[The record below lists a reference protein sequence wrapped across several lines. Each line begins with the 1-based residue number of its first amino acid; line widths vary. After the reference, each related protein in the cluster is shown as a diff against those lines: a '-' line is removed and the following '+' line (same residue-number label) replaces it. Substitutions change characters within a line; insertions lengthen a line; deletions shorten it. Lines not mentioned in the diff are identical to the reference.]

1 MKAQLTVLSGA
12 SSGAVFVF
20 SKPEV
25 AVGRH
30 PSSDLQFHP
39 TRELGVSAR
48 HAVIF
53 KKGERWFI
61 RDVGSRNGTLVNG
74 HRITQDTPLDD
85 TDQIKFGA
93 DGPLCEFRLVPDST
107 PDAAP
112 RPLAQEEEIRT
123 TVGGDKPARPTA
135 AGRLSTTERVRIE
148 VKKQTR
154 RHRTLITVLLGALLL
169 AIGAFIFESRR
180 QERLRQMEVAA
191 LQARI
196 DSVLSAA
203 DMAIAS
209 LQGQLTGLA
218 EALRR
223 SQSEVERLRAEL
235 QAAQQAGNTQRVA
248 SLRRQLDSAALT
260 LSYQHAAAQVDY
272 AELFEA
278 HQDAVAI
285 IYVEFAPGEVFTGT
299 AFAVREDGVLI
310 TNRHVVRGADG
321 TRTPRRIGIQFA
333 DSDQNFPARL
343 LGVSP
348 DADLAAVKVD
358 IRGGVPT
365 IGPLATEVPPT
376 RPGEPVAIIG
386 FPLGIELPM
395 SRSGARFVAR
405 TTLTPGTVSKV
416 LEDRIQIDG
425 YGAEGASGSPVI
437 DRQGRVVG
445 VLFGGQPGTEGRIV
459 FAVPAAFAARLLNS
473 LN

>member
-20 SKPEV
+20 SQPEV
-25 AVGRH
+25 TVGRH
-30 PSSDLQFHP
+30 PASDLQFHL
-39 TRELGVSAR
+39 TRELDVSTH

-61 RDVGSRNGTLVNG
+61 RDVGSKNGTLVNG
-74 HRITQDTPLDD
+74 HPIAQDTPIDD
-85 TDQIKFGA
+85 TDQIRFGA
-93 DGPLCEFRLVPDST
+93 EGPLCEFRLVPDST

-112 RPLAQEEEIRT
+112 RPATEGERMAA
-123 TVGGDKPARPTA
+123 VGRERPARPTA
-135 AGRLSTTERVRIE
+135 SGRMSTTERVRIE
-148 VKKQTR
+148 VKKHIR
-154 RHRTLITVLLGALLL
+154 RHRALTAALLGALLL
-169 AIGAFIFESRR
+169 AIGAFIFENRR
-180 QERLRQMEVAA
+180 QERLRQMEVAS

-196 DSVLSAA
+196 DSVLTAA
-203 DMAIAS
+203 DLAIAS

-218 EALRR
+218 EALRQ
-223 SQSEVERLRAEL
+223 SQAEVERLRAEL
-235 QAAQQAGNTQRVA
+235 GSAQEAGNDQQVA

-260 LSYQHAAAQVDY
+260 LSYRHAAAQVDY
-272 AELFEA
+272 AGLFEA

-285 IYVEFAPGEVFTGT
+285 IYVEFAPREVFTGT

-333 DSDQNFPARL
+333 NSDQNFPARL
-343 LGVSP
+343 LAVSP

-358 IRGGVPT
+358 IPGGVPT
-365 IGPLATEVPPT
+365 IGPLAAEAAPI

-386 FPLGIELPM
+386 FPLGLELPM
-395 SRSGARFVAR
+395 SPRGARFVAR
-405 TTLTPGTVSKV
+405 ASLTPGTVSKV

-437 DRQGRVVG
+437 DQRGRVVG
-445 VLFGGQPGTEGRIV
+445 VLFGGQRGTQGRIV
-459 FAVPAAFAARLLNS
+459 FAVPAPFAARLLSS
-473 LN
+473 LD

>member
-12 SSGAVFVF
+12 SSGSVFVF
-20 SKPEV
+20 SKPEI

-30 PSSDLQFHP
+30 PASDLQFHP
-39 TRELGVSAR
+39 IQELEVSAR

-74 HRITQDTPLDD
+74 HRIAQDTPLGD
-85 TDQIKFGA
+85 TDQIRFGA
-93 DGPLCEFRLVPDST
+93 EGPLCEFRLVPDST

-112 RPLAQEEEIRT
+112 RPAAEAERAATL
-123 TVGGDKPARPTA
+123 GGERPPRPTA
-135 AGRLSTTERVRIE
+135 PGRRSTTERVRIE
-148 VKKQTR
+148 VKKQIQ
-154 RHRTLITVLLGALLL
+154 RHRAVTAVLFGALLL
-169 AIGAFIFESRR
+169 AIGAFIFENRR
-180 QERLRQMEVAA
+180 QERLHQREVAS

-203 DMAIAS
+203 DLAIAS
-209 LQGQLTGLA
+209 LQGQLSGLA
-218 EALRR
+218 DALRR
-223 SQSEVERLRAEL
+223 SQAEVQRLRAEL
-235 QAAQQAGNTQRVA
+235 QAAQQAGNSQQVA

-260 LSYQHAAAQVDY
+260 MSYQHAAAQVDY

-278 HQDAVAI
+278 HQNAVAI
-285 IYVEFAPGEVFTGT
+285 IYVEFGPGEIFTGT
-299 AFAVREDGVLI
+299 AFAVRQDGVLL

-333 DSDQNFPARL
+333 NSDQNFPAQL
-343 LGVSP
+343 LAVSP

-358 IRGGVPT
+358 IPGGVPVT
-365 IGPLATEVPPT
+365 GPLAAETLPT

-386 FPLGIELPM
+386 FPLGLDLPM
-395 SRSGARFVAR
+395 SRRGARFVAR
-405 TTLTPGTVSKV
+405 ATLTPGTVSKA

-445 VLFGGQPGTEGRIV
+445 VLFGGQPGTQGRIV
-459 FAVPAAFAARLLNS
+459 FAVPAPFAARLLQS